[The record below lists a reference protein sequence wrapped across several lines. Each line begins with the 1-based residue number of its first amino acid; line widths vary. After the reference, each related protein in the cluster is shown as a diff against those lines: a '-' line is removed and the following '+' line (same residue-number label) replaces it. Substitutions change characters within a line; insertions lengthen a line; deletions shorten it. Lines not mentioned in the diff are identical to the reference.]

1 MAIDN
6 DNIPIYTTTEMEK
19 YKSLRYRE
27 FVHTHVYDVNLLE
40 RIGLDEELP
49 TILWTISWGKL
60 YDKPRQGSHLLTL

>member
-19 YKSLRYRE
+19 YKPLRYRE

-49 TILWTISWGKL
+49 TILRTISWGKL
-60 YDKPRQGSHLLTL
+60 YDKPRQGLHFLTL